1 MRGVCDQY
9 TAGMERST
17 RLIFGTLV
25 ELPVCLVPH
34 IRVTAHALYLR
45 RYNVPNRAPERF
57 LQLLDPP
64 RQLWH
69 QVEICGQSRGS
80 IGYRP

>member
-34 IRVTAHALYLR
+34 IRVPAHALCLR
-45 RYNVPNRAPERF
+45 SYSVPNRAPERF

-64 RQLWH
+64 RQLW
-69 QVEICGQSRGS
+69 QLVELGGQSGGS